1 VTTAAPTESRPEPGP
16 GQAAGLDLG
25 ELRGLVGRSAPFNS
39 ARDPVNEPMIRH
51 WCDVIGEANPVYTD
65 PAAAA
70 ASVFGG
76 IVGPPAMLDVWDKPG
91 VLQVRDPDN
100 PQSMALTI
108 LDAHGFTSTVAVN
121 SELEF
126 ARPLRPGEFVHSTLT
141 LEDVSEEKHTGLGV
155 GHFVTSRI
163 RYLVGDEVVGS
174 VLFRVLKFQPGTG
187 RSAAANT
194 DPRTTRDPDPSK
206 RPRPAINRDNQY
218 FWDGARRHELR
229 IQTCNRCGTK
239 FFPPTPRCSNCGA
252 FDMGFTVASGRGTL
266 YSWAAPHH
274 PQVDGF
280 RYPVLVA
287 LVELEEGTRLVSN
300 IVGCTRDQLRI
311 GMPLELFWLDSH
323 TAEVAGADDSRG
335 PISLPQFR
343 PARATRAE
351 TTRAITDVEA
361 AEPLPLDAIP
371 LTTSL
376 IVGGALMTRDYF
388 DGHHDRDMA
397 IRRGSQDVF
406 MNIHTTLGLVE
417 RYVADWAGPEAVWRA
432 LRVRLGAPNYPYD
445 TMTMSGFVQDADA
458 GSGAVTVAFRGT
470 NRLGDHVS
478 GTAELLLPG
487 GSAYEAAAAQWEVAR

>member
-1 VTTAAPTESRPEPGP
+1 MTTATTGTAE
-16 GQAAGLDLG
+16 LDLG
-25 ELRGLVGRSAPFNS
+25 ELRGLVGGSSPFNS

-51 WCDVIGEANPVYTD
+51 WCDVLGETNPVYTD
-65 PAAAA
+65 PAVAA

-76 IVGPPAMLDVWDKPG
+76 IVAPPAMLDVWDKPG
-91 VLQVRDPDN
+91 VHQRRDPDN

-108 LDAHGFTSTVAVN
+108 LDAAGFTSTVAVN

-126 ARPLRPGEFVHSTLT
+126 GRPLRPGELVHSTLT
-141 LEDVSEEKHTGLGV
+141 LEDVSEEKTTGLGV

-163 RYLVGDEVVGS
+163 SYLVEDERAGEDTVGS
-174 VLFRVLKFQPGTG
+174 VLFRVLKFRPGTG
-187 RSAAANT
+187 RSAAPDA
-194 DPRTTRDPDPSK
+194 DRAPTRDPDPAK

-218 FWDGARRHELR
+218 FWDGARNHELR
-229 IQTCNRCGTK
+229 IQTCNVCATAY
-239 FFPPTPRCSNCGA
+239 FPPTPRCANCGS
-252 FDMGFTVASGRGTL
+252 FDMGFEVASGRGTL

-280 RYPVLVA
+280 RYPVLVG

-300 IVGCTRDQLRI
+300 VVGCTRDQLRV
-311 GMPLELFWLDSH
+311 GMPLELCWLDSH
-323 TAEVAGADDSRG
+323 PALVEGADDSRG

-343 PARATRAE
+343 PAGAPRRESTR
-351 TTRAITDVEA
+351 TIDDIEA
-361 AEPLPLDAIP
+361 GEPLPLEAIP
-371 LTTSL
+371 LTTTL

-397 IRRGSQDVF
+397 VKRGSKDVF

-432 LRVRLGAPNYPYD
+432 LRVRLGAPNYPND
-445 TMTMSGFVQDADA
+445 TMTMSGVVRDVDAA
-458 GSGAVTVAFRGT
+458 AGAVTVAFRGT
-470 NRLGDHVS
+470 NELGDHVS

-487 GSAYEAAAAQWEVAR
+487 GTNYDETVASWVVTR